1 MRAPKAIEVEPLTAK
16 AFAPFGDV
24 ISAGLREGEA
34 ANQGTATRF
43 DWCTRLVNDRP
54 GVQANVSVF
63 RSVAKALPFEV
74 KLLEH
79 HPFSTQAFL
88 PMVCARYLVCVA
100 PTTKGGGP
108 RVAGLRAFLCQ
119 PGQGINYR
127 VGVWHHPIVALDAPA
142 DFVMVAFEDGTVN
155 DCVIERLAAPVQVKS
170 PPRRAAKKRSGR

>member
-1 MRAPKAIEVEPLTAK
+1 VRVEPLSVE

-24 ISAGLREGEA
+24 VSAGLRAGQS

-43 DWCTRLVNDRP
+43 DWCTELVNRRDAAK
-54 GVQANVSVF
+54 ANVSVF
-63 RSVAKALPFEV
+63 RSVAKQLPFTL

-100 PTTKGGGP
+100 PTASDGGP
-108 RVAGLRAFLCQ
+108 DVSGVRAFVCL

-127 VGVWHHPIVALDAPA
+127 VGVWHHPIVALEADA
-142 DFVMVAFEDGTVN
+142 DFVMVAFEDGTKG
-155 DCVIERLAAPVQVKS
+155 DCVVRQLAQPLVVEA
-170 PPRRAAKKRSGR
+170 